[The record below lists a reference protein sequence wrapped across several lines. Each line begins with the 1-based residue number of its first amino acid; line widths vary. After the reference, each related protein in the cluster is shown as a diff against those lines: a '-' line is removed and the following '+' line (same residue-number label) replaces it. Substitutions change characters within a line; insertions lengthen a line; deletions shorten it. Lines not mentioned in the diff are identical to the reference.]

1 MSVRERCRRNVT
13 KIVVLTLDCRTN
25 LRDSLQR
32 RRRPIRRTRPTA
44 RTATCA
50 CVRAA
55 YHTRDRQRPDAATT
69 TPFGNSLVVCG
80 DGSRRGR
87 PLKNGPAIRRT
98 DESRVELE
106 PCFRPKLHASKIL
119 HLKKFPNSWGQAD
132 GRRTIAARSHQT
144 IARSTKT
151 EHVADIALPAAAKT
165 HPSLTPSRALT
176 CLAPRCVNPQKS
188 RPRPNTPRRR
198 PRPNPRLSFPS
209 HEFVANEVIGT
220 RTRPPKEDRGGDNF
234 IADGGSDGEEME
246 RKPPADTLI
255 SM

>member
-1 MSVRERCRRNVT
+1 MR
-13 KIVVLTLDCRTN
+13 
-25 LRDSLQR
+25 
-32 RRRPIRRTRPTA
+32 
-44 RTATCA
+44 A
-50 CVRAA
+50 CVR
-55 YHTRDRQRPDAATT
+55 HTIPKIGRATAATT

-106 PCFRPKLHASKIL
+106 PCFRPKLQNTPLEKISQQ
-119 HLKKFPNSWGQAD
+119 PRVEAD
-132 GRRTIAARSHQT
+132 GRAIAARSHQT
-144 IARSTKT
+144 IARSMKT
-151 EHVADIALPAAAKT
+151 EHVAADIALPAAKG
-165 HPSLTPSRALT
+165 HPSLTPSPRALT

-198 PRPNPRLSFPS
+198 RPRPNPRLSFPS

-220 RTRPPKEDRGGDNF
+220 RPRGRQRK
-234 IADGGSDGEEME
+234 IEVEIISLQREGGSDGEEME

>member
-1 MSVRERCRRNVT
+1 M
-13 KIVVLTLDCRTN
+13 
-25 LRDSLQR
+25 
-32 RRRPIRRTRPTA
+32 
-44 RTATCA
+44 
-50 CVRAA
+50 CVRACGIP
-55 YHTRDRQRPDAATT
+55 YPRSAAAAITTT

-119 HLKKFPNSWGQAD
+119 HLKKFPNSWEEAD
-132 GRRTIAARSHQT
+132 GRAIAARSHQT
-144 IARSTKT
+144 IARGTKT
-151 EHVADIALPAAAKT
+151 EHVADIALPAAKS

-188 RPRPNTPRRR
+188 CPRPNTPRRR
-198 PRPNPRLSFPS
+198 PRPNPSLSSPS

-220 RTRPPKEDRGGDNF
+220 RPRGRQRKIEVEIISLQREGGRERWRGDGKET
-234 IADGGSDGEEME
+234 AS
-246 RKPPADTLI
+246 
-255 SM
+255 

>member
-1 MSVRERCRRNVT
+1 MHSRKNVSSRVNQRASSPWPSLSAKGEGVSVSERCRRNVT

-25 LRDSLQR
+25 LRDSLQRR

-106 PCFRPKLHASKIL
+106 PCFRPKLQNTPLEKISQQL
-119 HLKKFPNSWGQAD
+119 GRS
-132 GRRTIAARSHQT
+132 RRTNHRRSLSSDH
-144 IARSTKT
+144 
-151 EHVADIALPAAAKT
+151 
-165 HPSLTPSRALT
+165 
-176 CLAPRCVNPQKS
+176 
-188 RPRPNTPRRR
+188 RPR
-198 PRPNPRLSFPS
+198 
-209 HEFVANEVIGT
+209 HENGAC
-220 RTRPPKEDRGGDNF
+220 
-234 IADGGSDGEEME
+234 S
-246 RKPPADTLI
+246 
-255 SM
+255 